1 MTFFLSG
8 LLSEKL
14 EGFLDNFDKHHPN
27 LRFTDEYSRKHFI
40 VLDIDVEIIDRK
52 IFADLHIKAA
62 DRQQYLYYTL

>member
-14 EGFLDNFDKHHPN
+14 EGFLDNFNRLHPN

-40 VLDIDVEIIDRK
+40 VLDIDVKIDRK
-52 IFADLHIKAA
+52 IFTDLYIKAA